1 MVRVFWTDPRG
12 LPKTLSARCL
22 DLSAEG
28 ARLETDV
35 PLPARANI
43 ALLSARYGTLGTA
56 SVRYCTRDGLKYSVG
71 VEFTSPLSLAS
82 PGRKRCL
89 EDAPLQA

>member
-1 MVRVFWTDPRG
+1 MVRVLWNDPQG
-12 LPKTLSARCL
+12 LPKSLPAQCL

-35 PLPARANI
+35 PVPPRASI
-43 ALLSARYGTLGTA
+43 SLLSARYGALGTA
-56 SVRYCTRDGLKYSVG
+56 SVRYCTRDGLKYTVG
-71 VEFTSPLSLAS
+71 VEFTTPLSLAA

-89 EDAPLQA
+89 EDAPLPA